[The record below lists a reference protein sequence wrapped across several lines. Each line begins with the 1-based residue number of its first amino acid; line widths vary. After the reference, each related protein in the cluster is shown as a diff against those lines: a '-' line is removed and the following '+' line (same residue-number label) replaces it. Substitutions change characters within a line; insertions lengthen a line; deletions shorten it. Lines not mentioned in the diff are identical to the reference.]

1 MPPLI
6 LCEKTSRW
14 AIAFSV
20 AAGRRPLPLVETR
33 SLVQCEAALAASP
46 AALVAV
52 EATPANLAALIE
64 LSLRIAERYPR
75 ARWAGLLSPETS
87 TAASLLREAG
97 AIEVLENTLDA
108 PRLLRLARRHA
119 ARVPQPPLGLR
130 ESIFRRLPWPAASG
144 SPRQPAA
151 QDSVTDPSPR

>member
-33 SLVQCEAALAASP
+33 SLVQCEAALGESP

-52 EATPANLAALIE
+52 EATPVNLAALIE
-64 LSLRIAERYPR
+64 LALRIAERYPR
-75 ARWAGLLSPETS
+75 ARWAGLLSPETAA
-87 TAASLLREAG
+87 AASLLREAG
-97 AIEVLENTLDA
+97 AIEVLENTLAA
-108 PRLLRLARRHA
+108 PRLVRLARRHA
-119 ARVPQPPLGLR
+119 ARVPQPPLGVR
-130 ESIFRRLPWPAASG
+130 ESVWGRLPW
-144 SPRQPAA
+144 QPA
-151 QDSVTDPSPR
+151 TRRG